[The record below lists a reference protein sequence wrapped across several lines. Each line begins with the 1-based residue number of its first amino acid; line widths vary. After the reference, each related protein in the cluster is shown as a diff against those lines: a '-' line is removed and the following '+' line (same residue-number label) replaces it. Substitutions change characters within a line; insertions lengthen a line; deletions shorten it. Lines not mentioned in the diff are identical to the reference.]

1 MVFGEVVGAHQ
12 KSSRESLAIPDSGV
26 SGGRRQSSAPAHHNS
41 QREDSLPWQRYRD
54 GRGLLLTS
62 GLMSPIRLTSVVSER
77 ALVSAGEC
85 PAAAAASWSV
95 DEGAAMDGGAMAGP
109 GERLC
114 ICMAAAVAWSG
125 GEMLAAAGEPL
136 WFVAWLFETCAIDC
150 SGDNPTRW
158 LPSPATRS
166 DSRMPEW
173 LAEPGATG
181 DVEWSG
187 PGQLWNVELFIAA
200 PASHSAGD
208 LPGDLFRTWFR

>member
-1 MVFGEVVGAHQ
+1 MAAGA
-12 KSSRESLAIPDSGV
+12 
-26 SGGRRQSSAPAHHNS
+26 
-41 QREDSLPWQRYRD
+41 
-54 GRGLLLTS
+54 
-62 GLMSPIRLTSVVSER
+62 
-77 ALVSAGEC
+77 
-85 PAAAAASWSV
+85 
-95 DEGAAMDGGAMAGP
+95 

-114 ICMAAAVAWSG
+114 ICIAAAVAWSG
-125 GEMLAAAGEPL
+125 GEILAAAGEPL